1 MQGVAAA
8 ATVRAQLL
16 RTMGP
21 SAAVVVKSETHLKR
35 RRRKKG
41 WSGGVQVLDG
51 HQTQTEFIG
60 MRYHRMCQGST
71 RWPGRTK
78 YTSVPRIFCLDLG
91 LLNASALTANVN
103 FSGAICCVVG
113 SRVRLALP

>member
-1 MQGVAAA
+1 MQGMAAA

-51 HQTQTEFIG
+51 WKVTG
-60 MRYHRMCQGST
+60 
-71 RWPGRTK
+71 PK
-78 YTSVPRIFCLDLG
+78 
-91 LLNASALTANVN
+91 LNS
-103 FSGAICCVVG
+103 SG
-113 SRVRLALP
+113 